1 MEMSGTIKY
10 GDHGKLSM
18 AFTGPFVLPA
28 GTILVPMRELPENV
42 RREIQAEEDDFAI
55 SRPDSRAQAQIID
68 PKTAALVRHFEKPQ
82 TIAEAVAR
90 YSRDQHEDPEQ
101 LLEEAFPILQS
112 LIASQ
117 LLVAADSQ
125 EAREAKPAFYGCQAA
140 TTDAGLREVKE
151 RLLKK
156 VGLSGPLLT
165 GPALSAPSTS
175 VNYGAAGIAYALY
188 RMACAGEDAEL
199 LALADAWAGR
209 AVRQIPDEGAFY
221 NEEIGITREI
231 MGETSLYHSPAGVY
245 AVQALIAQASG
256 NAPLQ
261 QLATSAF
268 IEASSKDS
276 DKLDVTLGRAGTILG
291 SAFLLSAAEASL
303 SPEMQTIERL
313 RSFGRESAAKLW
325 QTMEGFGAIRESKE
339 LSNLGIAHGW
349 AGLLY
354 SILCWSA
361 VSHDPLPAKIGIRL
375 QQLGECAEPVGRG
388 LRWPRDLTPRAKQQA
403 GYMPGWCHGTAG
415 YVFLWRLAHKM
426 LGDPS
431 YLALAEGAA
440 WNAWETAGPI
450 GNLCCG
456 MAGQA
461 YALLNFYR
469 HTRENVWLS
478 RARDAARYAVVAQEE
493 SSSQPGYEQFAFRTE
508 SLYKG
513 ELGIAVLAADLER
526 PEQSCMP
533 LFEIEGE

>member
-1 MEMSGTIKY
+1 
-10 GDHGKLSM
+10 M
-18 AFTGPFVLPA
+18 AFTDPFVLPA
-28 GTILVPMRELPENV
+28 GTVLVPMSDLPESV

-55 SRPDSRAQAQIID
+55 SRPNSSAQAKIID
-68 PKTAALVRHFEKPQ
+68 RKTATLVRHFEKPQ

-90 YSRDQHEDPEQ
+90 YSRDKHEDPEQ
-101 LLEEAFPILQS
+101 LLKEAFPILQS

-117 LLVAADSQ
+117 LLVAAGSQ
-125 EAREAKPAFYGCQAA
+125 EALEAKPAFYGSQAA
-140 TTDAGLREVKE
+140 HSDDGLRDVKKMV
-151 RLLKK
+151 LKK

-165 GPALSAPSTS
+165 GPALSAPSAS

-188 RMACAGEDAEL
+188 RMACAGKDAEL

-221 NEEIGITREI
+221 SEGIGLTKETV
-231 MGETSLYHSPAGVY
+231 GETSLYHSPAGVY
-245 AVQALIAQASG
+245 AVQALVAQASG

-268 IEASSKDS
+268 IEASSKDT
-276 DKLDVTLGRAGTILG
+276 DKLDLTLGRSGTILG
-291 SAFLLSAAEASL
+291 SAFLLRAAEASL
-303 SPEMQTIERL
+303 SLEMQTIARL

-325 QTMEGFGAIRESKE
+325 QTMEGFGAIRESRE
-339 LSNLGIAHGW
+339 LSKLGIAHGW

-361 VSHDPLPAKIGIRL
+361 VSHDPLPAKIEGRL
-375 QQLGECAEPVGRG
+375 QQLGECAEPGGRG
-388 LRWPRDLTPRAKQQA
+388 LRWPCDLTRRANQQ
-403 GYMPGWCHGTAG
+403 GDYMSGWCHGTAG
-415 YVFLWRLAHKM
+415 YIFLWTLAHKM
-426 LGDPS
+426 LGDPG

-440 WNAWETAGPI
+440 WNAWETAGPV

-456 MAGQA
+456 MAGQS

-469 HTRENVWLS
+469 HTAQNVWLS
-478 RARDAARYAVVAQEE
+478 RARDAARYALVAQEE
-493 SSSQPGYEQFAFRTE
+493 SSRQPGYEQFSFRPE

-513 ELGIAVLAADLER
+513 ELGIAALAADLER
-526 PEQSCMP
+526 PEQARMP

>member
-1 MEMSGTIKY
+1 
-10 GDHGKLSM
+10 M
-18 AFTGPFVLPA
+18 AFTDLFVLPA
-28 GTILVPMRELPENV
+28 GTVLVPISELPENV
-42 RREIQAEEDDFAI
+42 RREIQAEGDDFAI
-55 SRPDSRAQAQIID
+55 SRPNSRAQAKIID
-68 PKTAALVRHFEKPQ
+68 PKTATLVRYFEKPQ
-82 TIAEAVAR
+82 TIAEAVAH
-90 YSRDQHEDPEQ
+90 YSRDKHEDPEQ

-112 LIASQ
+112 LITAQ
-117 LLVAADSQ
+117 LLVAAASQ

-140 TTDAGLREVKE
+140 HSDAGLREVKKAV
-151 RLLKK
+151 LKK

-165 GPALSAPSTS
+165 GPVLSAPSTS

-221 NEEIGITREI
+221 DEGIGITKETV
-231 MGETSLYHSPAGVY
+231 GETSLYHSAAGVY
-245 AVQALIAQASG
+245 AVQALVAQASG

-291 SAFLLSAAEASL
+291 SAFLLRAAEASL
-303 SPEMQTIERL
+303 SPEMQTIGRL

-361 VSHDPLPAKIGIRL
+361 VSHDPLPAKIGGLL

-388 LRWPRDLTPRAKQQA
+388 LRWPRDLTPRVNQQ
-403 GYMPGWCHGTAG
+403 GDYMPGWCHGTAG

-426 LGDPS
+426 LGDPG

-440 WNAWETAGPI
+440 WNTWETAEPI

-469 HTRENVWLS
+469 LTGENVWLS
-478 RARDAARYAVVAQEE
+478 RARDVARYAVVAQEE
-493 SSSQPGYEQFAFRTE
+493 SSNQPGYEQFAFRTE

-526 PEQSCMP
+526 PEQACMP